1 MRLLFKFLLVIFIL
15 FNQYAFALD
24 KEIEKITKEIDK
36 VQNKFEKLATE
47 DIDEAIQ
54 IDSAINEINKA
65 TEFVKESLKNENVE
79 VAIQAIELIEK
90 SLNDVSTIV
99 PQEFMSDMSKADMTL
114 FDPKKLESITE
125 MTGQMKVAKEEKL
138 SDLVTSV
145 LDLNE
150 KGLNSIEMINNLKE
164 IGIDTINIDIKLK
177 KAEEMSK
184 WTKKDWAD
192 SYKGSV
198 ITSNGSEVITDN
210 EISSNVSEL
219 EEKLRTNN
227 LSINNKRT
235 SLITLE
241 TKLNPLNLE
250 VADLSKEKSELL
262 AKYSNEINKQTGSLL
277 SDEEIQNSKK
287 LTNSLLSKTKDITIK
302 LEQIEN
308 QSSSIQANI
317 ASINNELASDV
328 AQTINIRSEIGNL
341 EKNLSS
347 TKNLISLKEAELN
360 QLKNINTSELKSN
373 GDQLSNE
380 LQNVALQRDYIKTT
394 FSRSLN
400 KEVEHFKIYG
410 SILGDTDEEIEFS
423 IREVGVLLDAD
434 PRNARAFDIEK
445 YGTFAGLSQE
455 TIQKGINAA
464 KNDDWNATKEV
475 YKDIV
480 AGLSKNPDWNVDAPS
495 AAELNVMIAEE
506 QAFQKAILAVAE
518 GEKIQQQVNTIIDQK
533 SGPLKEIASLN
544 ETTLKYAAI
553 TENMKEFNY
562 LTKEYNDVIASSN
575 LTVKSQELEGLRKTV
590 SEGNQWLSQ
599 ANTTFKRLQTSGQS
613 VTQGMLADFNKK
625 YYEVINAQTN
635 AQSLTY
641 EVSRIQTA
649 ATTQARNNLINR
661 STLAKQEIEKIAQ
674 QEISKNPGYNYAS
687 QVSEILNDIPTVDQQ
702 QLNRVNQ
709 VLSGKTSWGITDV
722 NLLNNK
728 GAALKA
734 ALDSAETF
742 DAYTTAV
749 SKISELDQV
758 PAFGGVYW
766 EMSNVKLA
774 AIVKSKKYV
783 HVDDYAYLD
792 AYYDKASHLTLS
804 SADRVE
810 AEKELAQI
818 LGKDNPQLNALNEEV
833 SQLQSK
839 LDNIN
844 NQKSNIN
851 QNMSTL
857 EVELQ
862 QLKSTDG
869 DLENKLSNLTA
880 DLNTKTNLISQR
892 RNSLSELN
900 NQLNPLKENLS
911 NLETEKSSANIK
923 LEEQLN
929 IISKQ
934 TVTNSETDI
943 NNQKIK
949 TEIEN
954 QIAAI
959 DKKINSLENET
970 KTLTSDIISLNNEL
984 TTLETTTPNISNQ
997 ISQLGSELDNLTN
1010 LKADLAITAAKKMKI
1025 EIEAKIINNV
1035 KALENKSIISIDG
1048 TNAFRIVNTDT
1059 LTDNAGNF
1067 KLPTGTM
1074 SVNGQVYSSGAVK
1087 PEQLL
1092 SFSKIDSQGD
1102 MKVTFSKLAA
1112 EQIKATGSITGQQKD
1127 YTGNTLG
1134 SWVLVDAVTGKQMVN
1149 PNSGHTGSI
1158 VCEGSVCGPSGS
1170 FGKEAAGFGGM
1181 YVMESMA
1188 DAVTGNVAGRC
1199 AGGNCEFNI
1208 SELKG
1213 GISNS
1218 ISASDVK
1225 ISDNAKQSLASARQV
1240 TLDTQQASLDAATSA
1255 AGKSAAV
1262 GVIASGKAV
1271 GDTISA
1277 SAAGRAGV
1285 GDLQGRLAKE
1295 AQSISNSQAALAAAS
1310 ANTASKSITH
1320 QLSTQ
1325 TAASA
1330 IAGQAARDIMSSATT
1345 QANTAAQAARE
1356 AQAAAAS
1363 AVSNAQKAAAEVQ
1376 VAAAQ
1381 AVQAAAQ
1388 EALQSAQAATQ
1399 EIQQAAR
1406 AAQEAAS
1413 GVVAG
1418 ISGNDIQA
1426 LSQLAND
1433 ALGIW
1438 QEVDASGRPVNDQQI
1453 VCEASVCGAEGSF
1466 GKSAADRGNSYTRTN
1481 RTGGY

>member
-1 MRLLFKFLLVIFIL
+1 
-15 FNQYAFALD
+15 
-24 KEIEKITKEIDK
+24 
-36 VQNKFEKLATE
+36 
-47 DIDEAIQ
+47 
-54 IDSAINEINKA
+54 
-65 TEFVKESLKNENVE
+65 
-79 VAIQAIELIEK
+79 
-90 SLNDVSTIV
+90 
-99 PQEFMSDMSKADMTL
+99 
-114 FDPKKLESITE
+114 
-125 MTGQMKVAKEEKL
+125 
-138 SDLVTSV
+138 
-145 LDLNE
+145 
-150 KGLNSIEMINNLKE
+150 
-164 IGIDTINIDIKLK
+164 
-177 KAEEMSK
+177 
-184 WTKKDWAD
+184 
-192 SYKGSV
+192 
-198 ITSNGSEVITDN
+198 
-210 EISSNVSEL
+210 
-219 EEKLRTNN
+219 
-227 LSINNKRT
+227 
-235 SLITLE
+235 
-241 TKLNPLNLE
+241 
-250 VADLSKEKSELL
+250 
-262 AKYSNEINKQTGSLL
+262 
-277 SDEEIQNSKK
+277 
-287 LTNSLLSKTKDITIK
+287 
-302 LEQIEN
+302 
-308 QSSSIQANI
+308 
-317 ASINNELASDV
+317 
-328 AQTINIRSEIGNL
+328 
-341 EKNLSS
+341 
-347 TKNLISLKEAELN
+347 
-360 QLKNINTSELKSN
+360 
-373 GDQLSNE
+373 
-380 LQNVALQRDYIKTT
+380 
-394 FSRSLN
+394 
-400 KEVEHFKIYG
+400 
-410 SILGDTDEEIEFS
+410 
-423 IREVGVLLDAD
+423 
-434 PRNARAFDIEK
+434 
-445 YGTFAGLSQE
+445 
-455 TIQKGINAA
+455 
-464 KNDDWNATKEV
+464 
-475 YKDIV
+475 
-480 AGLSKNPDWNVDAPS
+480 
-495 AAELNVMIAEE
+495 MIAEE

-949 TEIEN
+949 QEEL
-954 QIAAI
+954 Q
-959 DKKINSLENET
+959 T
-970 KTLTSDIISLNNEL
+970 KLQE
-984 TTLETTTPNISNQ
+984 
-997 ISQLGSELDNLTN
+997 
-1010 LKADLAITAAKKMKI
+1010 
-1025 EIEAKIINNV
+1025 
-1035 KALENKSIISIDG
+1035 KALKEEIKLEKERARDIKLFLRKEQ
-1048 TNAFRIVNTDT
+1048 ALLRI
-1059 LTDNAGNF
+1059 
-1067 KLPTGTM
+1067 
-1074 SVNGQVYSSGAVK
+1074 
-1087 PEQLL
+1087 E
-1092 SFSKIDSQGD
+1092 
-1102 MKVTFSKLAA
+1102 
-1112 EQIKATGSITGQQKD
+1112 
-1127 YTGNTLG
+1127 
-1134 SWVLVDAVTGKQMVN
+1134 
-1149 PNSGHTGSI
+1149 
-1158 VCEGSVCGPSGS
+1158 
-1170 FGKEAAGFGGM
+1170 
-1181 YVMESMA
+1181 
-1188 DAVTGNVAGRC
+1188 
-1199 AGGNCEFNI
+1199 
-1208 SELKG
+1208 
-1213 GISNS
+1213 
-1218 ISASDVK
+1218 
-1225 ISDNAKQSLASARQV
+1225 
-1240 TLDTQQASLDAATSA
+1240 
-1255 AGKSAAV
+1255 
-1262 GVIASGKAV
+1262 
-1271 GDTISA
+1271 
-1277 SAAGRAGV
+1277 
-1285 GDLQGRLAKE
+1285 
-1295 AQSISNSQAALAAAS
+1295 
-1310 ANTASKSITH
+1310 
-1320 QLSTQ
+1320 
-1325 TAASA
+1325 
-1330 IAGQAARDIMSSATT
+1330 QAARQKQFLKQLQLEKQIEKFRIREVKELEKLEKISLKEKRDDYAGL
-1345 QANTAAQAARE
+1345 QARIEKLKDKYRIIRDQKIRE
-1356 AQAAAAS
+1356 R
-1363 AVSNAQKAAAEVQ
+1363 V
-1376 VAAAQ
+1376 
-1381 AVQAAAQ
+1381 
-1388 EALQSAQAATQ
+1388 EALGVKIKGDEDRETLLQKEKDYKIARQKIELSLESFYRSASSLVFQLNKRHVTRHMSIFRCIDQRFETGEIFIKWDEAPDEEWLLLIYIKDNSPDEGIVIEDKSNPEKNSSHEFRSNEIFKASDLMVDSLTQ
-1399 EIQQAAR
+1399 L
-1406 AAQEAAS
+1406 
-1413 GVVAG
+1413 
-1418 ISGNDIQA
+1418 ISRKRSKKD
-1426 LSQLAND
+1426 
-1433 ALGIW
+1433 
-1438 QEVDASGRPVNDQQI
+1438 
-1453 VCEASVCGAEGSF
+1453 
-1466 GKSAADRGNSYTRTN
+1466 
-1481 RTGGY
+1481 